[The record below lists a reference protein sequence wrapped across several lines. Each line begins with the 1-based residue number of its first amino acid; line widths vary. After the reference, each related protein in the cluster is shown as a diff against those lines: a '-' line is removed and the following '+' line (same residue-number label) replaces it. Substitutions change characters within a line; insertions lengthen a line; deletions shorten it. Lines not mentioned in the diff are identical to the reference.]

1 MIAHL
6 IVLSENH
13 SEFCSWFRYIQRQV
27 CHVLMGLLFLEMI
40 WQTSHATEET
50 RHKVSTEQVNKI
62 ALSANDDKRIIQPDK
77 IQTLAYGF
85 RA

>member
-1 MIAHL
+1 MRL
-6 IVLSENH
+6 RLN
-13 SEFCSWFRYIQRQV
+13 
-27 CHVLMGLLFLEMI
+27 
-40 WQTSHATEET
+40 ATECAEGVGLNTALLTMKYTRGRLLTRRTPLKHET
-50 RHKVSTEQVNKI
+50 CHEVSTEQVNKI